1 MKFLIAIAFICA
13 FAFSTV
19 QSVECNDTDN
29 AAEIESCA
37 AAGSACDVAMD
48 LCDTVGVA
56 VSACKDSAVA
66 AFDTLVATV
75 TACECPAM
83 TCEASGAA
91 FVAMSFMAVFAGLL
105 V

>member
-1 MKFLIAIAFICA
+1 M
-13 FAFSTV
+13 
-19 QSVECNDTDN
+19 ECNDT
-29 AAEIESCA
+29 EVVSCA

-48 LCDTVGVA
+48 LCDSVGVA
-56 VSACKDSAVA
+56 VSACKDGAVA
-66 AFDTLVATV
+66 AFDTLVAAV
-75 TACECPAM
+75 TTCECPAM